1 MPLLNTHTQFIL
13 WPTYKYSGWI
23 FTFQMVA
30 VNIGGICLLFVV
42 INLRLLGA
50 SLLQL
55 SFFEKLNAIIISYDN
70 LFANCTIN
78 YNKKTTV
85 REIIRPLLLILVCDW
100 LELEAAITFLL
111 LPYSWF
117 EIMFSATSPYLLKLV
132 LVRKE
137 SCHAT

>member
-1 MPLLNTHTQFIL
+1 
-13 WPTYKYSGWI
+13 
-23 FTFQMVA
+23 MVA

-111 LPYSWF
+111 LPYS
-117 EIMFSATSPYLLKLV
+117 
-132 LVRKE
+132 
-137 SCHAT
+137 